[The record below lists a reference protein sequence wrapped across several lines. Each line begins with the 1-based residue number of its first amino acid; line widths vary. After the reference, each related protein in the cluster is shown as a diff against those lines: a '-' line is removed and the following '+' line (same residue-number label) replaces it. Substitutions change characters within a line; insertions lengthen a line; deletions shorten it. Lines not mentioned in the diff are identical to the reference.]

1 MTTSGADLFAS
12 TVSAFLAPP
21 VNIVSGLRVTESFT
35 TIQNQN
41 GLHVEYFVSFQMQGQ
56 RGLVER
62 TTAHIEGGRNGSSR
76 SHLMS
81 LSSGDLQAN
90 VVSYLNTGRNGVM
103 FSNLFRTSLMAT
115 TTDPAT
121 LALYSGV
128 SVSTDAYA
136 NEVPTSPTFMP
147 SAAPVESGPSSTSS
161 AKLLMIV
168 VPAVVGSAVIGGC
181 IAFFLYRRNMKATRY
196 VASVTPLLEA

>member
-1 MTTSGADLFAS
+1 
-12 TVSAFLAPP
+12 
-21 VNIVSGLRVTESFT
+21 
-35 TIQNQN
+35 
-41 GLHVEYFVSFQMQGQ
+41 MQGQ
-56 RGLVER
+56 RGLVEH